1 MIKHLSQVLILVL
14 DQEAAKQFYTEKLG
28 VDLRTDEPAGPIR
41 WLTIGPPEQD
51 ELEILL
57 LEPGPPLHDDETAR
71 QLRDLV
77 AKGALGGWSFDTD
90 DCRATYE
97 ELKGRGVEFT
107 KEPTE
112 EEWGVSAVF
121 KDDSG
126 NWFNLVERT

>member
-28 VDLRTDEPAGPIR
+28 VELRTDEPAGPIR